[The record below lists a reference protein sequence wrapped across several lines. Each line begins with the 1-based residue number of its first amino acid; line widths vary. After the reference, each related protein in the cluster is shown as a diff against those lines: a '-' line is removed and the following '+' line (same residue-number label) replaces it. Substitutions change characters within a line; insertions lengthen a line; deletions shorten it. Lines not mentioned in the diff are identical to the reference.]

1 MSRFKKFIDNERKN
15 EHRRNNEKK
24 QGNSFKRKRR
34 GKRIYKTQ
42 QNKDTFMKN
51 METNKGATIQQ
62 YNILSAIKKKPE
74 KNKKIKKEKKID
86 NEFLNDK
93 TVVNQDEKE
102 FMKRYIVDYYENQC
116 DEEDEDEIITDT
128 SLKKTDNIISF

>member
-1 MSRFKKFIDNERKN
+1 MGRFNKFINSSNGPDDK
-15 EHRRNNEKK
+15 RNNNKPD
-24 QGNSFKRKRR
+24 NSFKRKRR

-62 YNILSAIKKKPE
+62 FNILSAIKKKPE

-93 TVVNQDEKE
+93 TVVNQNEKE